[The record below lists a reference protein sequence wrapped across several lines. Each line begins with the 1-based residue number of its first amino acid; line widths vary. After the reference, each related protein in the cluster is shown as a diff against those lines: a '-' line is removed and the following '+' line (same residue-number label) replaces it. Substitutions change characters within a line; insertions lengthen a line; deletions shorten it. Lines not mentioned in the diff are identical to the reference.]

1 MASPETTPATA
12 PKDGAD
18 SGAKA
23 ASDTVEAPSPSVEPA
38 TAAPEVPAV
47 TDDNGVNP
55 LDFAGEVDTNH
66 DLPTAAA
73 LREIDDLVVL
83 DAEGKAHTFKSLY
96 TSAPRVLII
105 FIRHFFCGVRI
116 AFRPEHCPFVMN

>member
-1 MASPETTPATA
+1 MTSLETTPATA

-23 ASDTVEAPSPSVEPA
+23 APPSVEPA
-38 TAAPEVPAV
+38 TATPEVPAV
-47 TDDNGVNP
+47 TDDAGVNP
-55 LDFAGEVDTNH
+55 LDFTGEVDTNH
-66 DLPTAAA
+66 DLPTAVA

-83 DAEGKAHTFKSLY
+83 DAEGKAHTFRSLY

-116 AFRPEHCPFVMN
+116 TFRPEHYPSVTH